1 MRSSYQPVSQQLRQL
16 CQQPLGLGAWVPLR
30 LWACLQ
36 PPLTSVM
43 KSARLMF
50 PGRGR

>member
-1 MRSSYQPVSQQLRQL
+1 MRPSFSESLSSSDSSASSRW
-16 CQQPLGLGAWVPLR
+16 GWVPGCPYFFGFVL
-30 LWACLQ
+30 
-36 PPLTSVM
+36 PPLTSLM